1 MHQFVHY
8 RIVSFTGS
16 IFLLPREAERRY
28 ILDVLQGLLENEYV
42 GTNFAVGE
50 VRAISGY
57 QAVSSAYDI
66 SSNENAKWN
75 NLLVLFLMAVGYRFL
90 VFVFLSIRLGTGLIR
105 SKICRCNL
113 DTVRNE

>member
-1 MHQFVHY
+1 MHRFVHY
-8 RIVSFTGS
+8 RIASFMGV
-16 IFLLPREAERRY
+16 FCYGEKQNDLRY
-28 ILDVLQGLLENEYV
+28 LLDVLQGLLENEYV

-66 SSNENAKWN
+66 SSNENVKWN
-75 NLLVLFLMAVGYRFL
+75 NLLVLFLMAVGYRLL

-113 DTVRNE
+113 DTERNE